1 MDAAAVVAWARG
13 GVEALGAARS
23 SLDRVNVFP
32 VADADTGT
40 NMYLTFLDAARS
52 LAPAAGDPAA
62 APDGQGRDGQRP
74 DGQGPDVPGAGEL
87 LVRLARGALV
97 GARGNSGVI
106 LSEYLRGL
114 ALALSGHDVV
124 AGPAL
129 AEALGAAAR
138 TARGAVARPA
148 PGTILTAADAVATA
162 AHAATGRAG
171 RGVAPGGAEP
181 AEVAAAGRDAAR
193 AAVLRSRGELDVLER
208 AQVLDAGALGLY
220 VLLGALCAALEP
232 AGEGVP
238 DVVSEVLA
246 MMSGMAPVRPAEGAG
261 AADGPPG
268 ADEGGEFEVMYVVDA
283 TAAPCREDGGR
294 GPSDVGAGLRAALSA
309 VGDSVVVVG
318 GGDGAAG
325 GSLWQAHVH
334 TDDPVA
340 ALAAGR
346 AALAAF
352 PDGAAALRQVR
363 ARHLRG
369 HDGDPHHA
377 PSAGARTDAPAPGR
391 VGLVAV
397 TTAPGLVADL
407 ARAGAVVLL
416 HAPGT
421 PVDAAALH
429 RVVVDAGAP
438 HVVLL
443 PGAEHG
449 GDVVA
454 AVRAAVLADGVVAL
468 DVLDAPSDL
477 HVVVALAATQL
488 AGPGPAGSLVAAA
501 RAAASAVRV
510 AAVVADGPAA
520 PGDLP
525 GPLEAAVADVLAG
538 PTEVL
543 TVLADDGVP
552 PAVLDGLAARAAA
565 RGAEVV
571 VLASGRAGATVALG
585 AEPPSAAGHDAVG
598 AGTGGAS
605 R

>member
-1 MDAAAVVAWARG
+1 
-13 GVEALGAARS
+13 
-23 SLDRVNVFP
+23 
-32 VADADTGT
+32 
-40 NMYLTFLDAARS
+40 
-52 LAPAAGDPAA
+52 
-62 APDGQGRDGQRP
+62 
-74 DGQGPDVPGAGEL
+74 
-87 LVRLARGALV
+87 
-97 GARGNSGVI
+97 
-106 LSEYLRGL
+106 
-114 ALALSGHDVV
+114 
-124 AGPAL
+124 
-129 AEALGAAAR
+129 
-138 TARGAVARPA
+138 
-148 PGTILTAADAVATA
+148 
-162 AHAATGRAG
+162 
-171 RGVAPGGAEP
+171 
-181 AEVAAAGRDAAR
+181 
-193 AAVLRSRGELDVLER
+193 VLRSRGELDVLER

-232 AGEGVP
+232 PGERAP

-246 MMSGMAPVRPAEGAG
+246 MMSGMAPVRAAEGAG
-261 AADGPPG
+261 EADGPPG

-283 TAAPCREDGGR
+283 TAAPSREHGSGGS
-294 GPSDVGAGLRAALSA
+294 GPSDVGADLRAALSA

-318 GGDGAAG
+318 GGDGARG

-443 PGAEHG
+443 PGADHG
-449 GDVVA
+449 EDVVA

-510 AAVVADGPAA
+510 AAVPAGGPAA
-520 PGDLP
+520 PDDLP

-538 PTEVL
+538 PTEIL
-543 TVLADDGVP
+543 TVLADDDVP
-552 PAVLDGLAARAAA
+552 PAVLDALAARAAA